1 MAPCEFPQ
9 LCRAVSY
16 HNAACQRLH
25 WTAHRKQ
32 CQDVEAG
39 GLDWAAE
46 AAAAEAGLVACEQGG
61 QGRTAEERSQRLGI
75 DQLRAGMEP
84 DAAGEQVCMGDLK
97 GHLLGLAMATLQGQ
111 PPPQQQ
117 RGPAPGGAG
126 PPPGMPA
133 GCPIS

>member
-16 HNAACQRLH
+16 HNAACQRSH

-46 AAAAEAGLVACEQGG
+46 AAAAEAGLVAWEQGG

-97 GHLLGLAMATLQGQ
+97 GHLLGLAMAALQGQ

-117 RGPAPGGAG
+117 RGPAAGGAG